1 MKSSRADVRCKAHKI
16 PDVKFEDEPH
26 SLTSFAGLV
35 VFQQLFV
42 LLGLKTRFEQCFRE
56 VKQGKIFGGATI
68 FLQLVGH
75 LLLGYRELRDSRYY
89 RDDPL
94 VKRILG
100 LKRLP
105 DVGTISRSLKD
116 AGKQSV
122 ENLRCLLRGMIF
134 ERLKN
139 LKLARVTLDFDGSVQ
154 STGRFAEGTAVGYNK
169 KKKGQRSYYPLFCT
183 IAQTGQVVD
192 FLHRPGNVHDS
203 RDARAFI
210 LACIEHVQQVVPLA
224 QIEIRMDSAFFSDQ
238 IITALAEQEIEFTVS
253 VPYERFPQLKGMIEG
268 RKRWQ
273 RFDGQ
278 MSYFQTPWKPKT
290 WDTRYRFIFVRTRVK
305 KQQKGTVQ
313 LDLFIPHEYG
323 YDFKVLV
330 TNKTIHAKSAVAF
343 HNGRGSQEGIFGELK
358 SQCQMGY
365 VPVRSL
371 VGNQLYLLAGLFAH
385 NLTRELQMLTMPKL
399 RGTTPKRT
407 ALWIFE
413 QLDSLR
419 GKLIQRAGRLTRPQG
434 RLTLTISAGRAVKKR
449 IFKCLKNLRRQPE
462 LPYFMQQ

>member
-1 MKSSRADVRCKAHKI
+1 M
-16 PDVKFEDEPH
+16 
-26 SLTSFAGLV
+26 
-35 VFQQLFV
+35 
-42 LLGLKTRFEQCFRE
+42 
-56 VKQGKIFGGATI
+56 
-68 FLQLVGH
+68 
-75 LLLGYRELRDSRYY
+75 
-89 RDDPL
+89 
-94 VKRILG
+94 
-100 LKRLP
+100 
-105 DVGTISRSLKD
+105 
-116 AGKQSV
+116 
-122 ENLRCLLRGMIF
+122 
-134 ERLKN
+134 
-139 LKLARVTLDFDGSVQ
+139 
-154 STGRFAEGTAVGYNK
+154 
-169 KKKGQRSYYPLFCT
+169 
-183 IAQTGQVVD
+183 VD

-210 LACIEHVQQVVPLA
+210 LACIEHVQQVLPSA

-343 HNGRGSQEGIFGELK
+343 HNGRASQEGIFGELK

-385 NLTRELQMLTMPKL
+385 NLTRELQMLAMPKL
-399 RGTTPKRT
+399 RGTTSKRT

-434 RLTLTISAGRAVKKR
+434 RLTLTISAGRAVKNR
-449 IFKCLKNLRRQPE
+449 IFKCSKNLRRQSD
-462 LPYFMQQ
+462 LAYFMQQ